1 MCVSFLTIL
10 ISLLNCIIIAHITVY
25 ILISILFLQK
35 KNIKETEYCVL
46 DILPVQY
53 FLQADVADIRCIYL
67 RHAALKKQYLSSRE
81 IKNRSS
87 RTADCNN
94 KLSCQCNA

>member
-1 MCVSFLTIL
+1 M
-10 ISLLNCIIIAHITVY
+10 
-25 ILISILFLQK
+25 QEK
-35 KNIKETEYCVL
+35 KVKKTEYCVL

-67 RHAALKKQYLSSRE
+67 RHTALKKQYLSSRE

-94 KLSCQCNA
+94 KLSRECNA